1 MEKMKERTVRTLRCF
16 LTPNLDSL
24 MKFQLDNSRAVP
36 ATRADVIGATDH
48 ERPLEVRSKF
58 IAHSPIAF
66 TRSCDTDYNQLPRYH
81 GIRRLRLCPF
91 STRTIAQEVNKHNI
105 QYKSL
110 LRVFCIGVVI

>member
-36 ATRADVIGATDH
+36 ATRADVIGAMDH

-81 GIRRLRLCPF
+81 GIR
-91 STRTIAQEVNKHNI
+91 
-105 QYKSL
+105 
-110 LRVFCIGVVI
+110 